1 MDNNL
6 SWMTDEEYKLVTQ
19 KTPIPTVDMVVL
31 RKNKNILE
39 TLLLIRKTGYEKGKW
54 CIIGGRVLKGETL
67 QEAINR
73 HISDLGV
80 QVSIIPPFSPD
91 FPTWVDGNPNQDKT
105 KQSITHVYPV
115 TITGGEVRKEGEE
128 YSGFKWFPAD
138 QLPEMAYDH
147 QNEVQITLKRME
159 DLRVNIP

>member
-54 CIIGGRVLKGETL
+54 CIIGGRIFKGETL

-73 HISDLGV
+73 HVSDLEV

-91 FPTWVDGNPNQDKT
+91 FPTWVDSNPDQDKT
-105 KQSITHVYPV
+105 KHSITHVYPV
-115 TITGGEVRKEGEE
+115 TIIRGNVREEGEE

-138 QLPEMAYDH
+138 QLPKMAYGH
-147 QNEVQITLKRME
+147 KQEVLTTIERMNNFGVK
-159 DLRVNIP
+159 L